1 MRDFKVLWEIS
12 IKINFNLTTFEPFNL
27 QFQTHDTAN
36 EAVAEQVD
44 VENLASQLQTNNVHI
59 IKKRKWKNEEKLKI
73 VQINKEERQKGKNFM
88 KRIKQRK
95 DIEFPKRKERR
106 KS

>member
-1 MRDFKVLWEIS
+1 MRDFKVLWETF
-12 IKINFNLTTFEPFNL
+12 IKINFNLITFQPFNL

-36 EAVAEQVD
+36 ETVAEQVD
-44 VENLASQLQTNNVHI
+44 VENLASQLHNNNVHG

-73 VQINKEERQKGKNFM
+73 VQINKEERQKCKNFM

-106 KS
+106 KT